1 MKGGD
6 LRAFREARGLNQ
18 GDLAQWLNERMGR
31 RYDKQR
37 ISKWENDSERIPQ
50 AVMALLRQDVLGPE
64 PKVGPAYVASVT
76 NQKGGVGKTVTTV
89 NTATVLARRGY
100 KTLLIDAD
108 PQANA
113 TMHLGIDAYALEEQ
127 GKTLHYAFAGSV
139 PLSDI
144 IVTMPESGLHVAPSC
159 IRLAETEVQLMLDPA
174 GAHALTEIL
183 ASVRNDYDFILLDTP
198 PNIGQ
203 LTINALTASH
213 GALVPCQT
221 ERFSVVGMRFLFSNI
236 DKIRRRTNPGL
247 TVVGIVPSMYQA
259 RQINDRTTLQ
269 QIQEEYSGLI
279 TVFPPIP
286 KVAVY
291 AQATTIGKSLID
303 AAPDSPGASVYEAIA
318 TVLIHERTNRLE
330 KAHVA

>member
-1 MKGGD
+1 MKGAD
-6 LRAFREARGLNQ
+6 LRALREARGQNQ
-18 GDLAQWLNERMGR
+18 VDLAHWLNDQMGR

-50 AVMALLRQDVLGPE
+50 AVATFLRQHAPGPE
-64 PKVGPAYVASVT
+64 PTAGPAYIACVT
-76 NQKGGVGKTVTTV
+76 NQKGGVGKSVTAV
-89 NTATVLARRGY
+89 NTATVLARLGY
-100 KTLLIDAD
+100 KTLLIDGD

-113 TMHLGIDAYALEEQ
+113 TMHLGIDAYALEEM
-127 GKTLHYAFAGSV
+127 GKTLHYAFAGSAS
-139 PLSDI
+139 LADI
-144 IVTMPESGLHVAPSC
+144 VVTIPESGLHVAPSC

-174 GAHALTEIL
+174 GAHALKEIL
-183 ASVRNDYDFILLDTP
+183 AAVQKDYDFIILDTP

-247 TVVGIVPSMYQA
+247 SVLGILPSMYQA
-259 RQINDRTTLQ
+259 RQVNDRKTLQ

-286 KVAVY
+286 KIAVY
-291 AQATTIGKSLID
+291 AQATTIGKALMD
-303 AAPDSPGASVYEAIA
+303 AAPDSPGAAVYKTIA
-318 TVLIHERTNRLE
+318 TALIHERTNRLE
-330 KAHVA
+330 PAHVA